1 MQSWLLSE
9 VWNIKTTIL
18 ATYIFNREN
27 PQNSE
32 PQNGPRRGLDFIALE
47 RPHGYWNYKEFSLW
61 HHWKSTVYVNYFIEF
76 ILIYFKEKQTANEV
90 QTQQEQ
96 PKVKEQGAKKKH
108 GNEDL
113 ESKKK
118 APKKAKKEPTT
129 QPCMPDLI
137 KSTQQAK
144 EVCCI
149 L

>member
-1 MQSWLLSE
+1 MTSLTVDSVCPLL
-9 VWNIKTTIL
+9 
-18 ATYIFNREN
+18 
-27 PQNSE
+27 
-32 PQNGPRRGLDFIALE
+32 
-47 RPHGYWNYKEFSLW
+47 YW
-61 HHWKSTVYVNYFIEF
+61 T
-76 ILIYFKEKQTANEV
+76 YFKEKQTANEV
-90 QTQQEQ
+90 QVQQEQ

-144 EVCCI
+144 EVCNLRI
-149 L
+149 LYIFSF

>member
-1 MQSWLLSE
+1 MTSLTVDSVHQL
-9 VWNIKTTIL
+9 
-18 ATYIFNREN
+18 F
-27 PQNSE
+27 
-32 PQNGPRRGLDFIALE
+32 
-47 RPHGYWNYKEFSLW
+47 YW
-61 HHWKSTVYVNYFIEF
+61 
-76 ILIYFKEKQTANEV
+76 IYFKEKQTANEV
-90 QTQQEQ
+90 QVQQEQ

-144 EVCCI
+144 EVCK
-149 L
+149 LRSLYRYLF

>member
-1 MQSWLLSE
+1 M
-9 VWNIKTTIL
+9 
-18 ATYIFNREN
+18 YI
-27 PQNSE
+27 
-32 PQNGPRRGLDFIALE
+32 
-47 RPHGYWNYKEFSLW
+47 
-61 HHWKSTVYVNYFIEF
+61 NYFIEF

-129 QPCMPDLI
+129 QVEDSEYEEEV
-137 KSTQQAK
+137 KQEVKQEVK
-144 EVCCI
+144 EVI
-149 L
+149 FYAKRVRDAGPTDGQRGATTRHEFVRGQHRRPQPLLGFAVGAGVR

>member
-1 MQSWLLSE
+1 MSKKKYTAHPLL
-9 VWNIKTTIL
+9 
-18 ATYIFNREN
+18 
-27 PQNSE
+27 
-32 PQNGPRRGLDFIALE
+32 
-47 RPHGYWNYKEFSLW
+47 YW
-61 HHWKSTVYVNYFIEF
+61 V
-76 ILIYFKEKQTANEV
+76 YFKEKQTANEV
-90 QTQQEQ
+90 QVQQEQ

-144 EVCCI
+144 EVCNLRI
-149 L
+149 LYIFSF

>member
-1 MQSWLLSE
+1 M
-9 VWNIKTTIL
+9 
-18 ATYIFNREN
+18 
-27 PQNSE
+27 
-32 PQNGPRRGLDFIALE
+32 
-47 RPHGYWNYKEFSLW
+47 
-61 HHWKSTVYVNYFIEF
+61 YVNYFIEF

-144 EVCCI
+144 EVCI
-149 L
+149 RRSLY

>member
-1 MQSWLLSE
+1 MNNLLS
-9 VWNIKTTIL
+9 
-18 ATYIFNREN
+18 YC
-27 PQNSE
+27 
-32 PQNGPRRGLDFIALE
+32 GLIDAKIRASDKDL
-47 RPHGYWNYKEFSLW
+47 PVYQLLYW
-61 HHWKSTVYVNYFIEF
+61 
-76 ILIYFKEKQTANEV
+76 IYSKEKQTVNEV